1 MEIKCPECEA
11 GYRIDESKIPAKGVH
26 ARCPKC
32 QARFL
37 VPRESQTGKKIC
49 PNCGYERQP
58 TDDEFFSA
66 TDCPKCGVI
75 YTKAE
80 ASVQKNQQEAQE
92 TRQDEDGETLSS
104 PESARDLTKTCPFC
118 AETIKS
124 EAVKCRFCGESL
136 EPDVVRKKRTETTN
150 KKTKIGF
157 GKGCLY
163 IIMIGFLG
171 AIFIPLFART
181 CSQPT
186 KRSSQKI
193 KKVSPRQKIR
203 KEPSRTTR
211 NTERK
216 KKIERQF
223 SAWDGSHRNLE
234 RAIKR
239 LMNDP
244 DSYDHVETVYWD
256 KGDHLIVRTTFRGKN
271 AFGGIIRN
279 SIRAKVDLDGN
290 VIAILDQ

>member
-26 ARCPKC
+26 ATCPKC

-49 PNCGYERQP
+49 PNCGYKRQP
-58 TDDEFFSA
+58 KDDEFFSA

-80 ASVQKNQQEAQE
+80 ASVQKSQQQAQE
-92 TRQDEDGETLSS
+92 TTQVEGGETLSS
-104 PESARDLTKTCPFC
+104 PESARDGTKTCPFC

-150 KKTKIGF
+150 KKAKIGF

-186 KRSSQKI
+186 KRSSQKV
-193 KKVSPRQKIR
+193 KKVSPRQKMR
-203 KEPSRTTR
+203 KESSRTTR
-211 NTERK
+211 NTERNRLSPQNNGWDWK
-216 KKIERQF
+216 SANEMERM
-223 SAWDGSHRNLE
+223 
-234 RAIKR
+234 R
-239 LMNDP
+239 LALYIGDRLGMSYKDVMVFLDTFYKTNDP
-244 DSYDHVETVYWD
+244 TIL
-256 KGDHLIVRTTFRGKN
+256 KTT
-271 AFGGIIRN
+271 
-279 SIRAKVDLDGN
+279 
-290 VIAILDQ
+290 IADASAAAAVLLKEKR